1 MPAKNTPSILMHE
14 ATFLSA
20 KNANN
25 EKDLEKHL
33 TAIMTVANAHYNTVY
48 RMYKNKPNIE
58 KFSFCKEN
66 FQKIKSIIELK
77 GNSTALINKIYLE
90 AWISTLYSDVHALNL
105 DPETEEEL
113 IKLNKKLLAIGT
125 DFRKLQTKKASLD
138 SKDENSVTLLEYID
152 DFEQTWK
159 TKEKRLIADSH
170 YNFAET
176 LVEKSKI
183 ELEDKANGQIN
194 QVEAAMK
201 FLAKAVNFYK
211 QANLSKSADQTE
223 QRIKELERTAKEF
236 QDSCK
241 NNHFTSHPVKELVVV
256 LRRTSPPLKHAAI
269 TWTASYKEAP
279 KETSDKL
286 PEVVDQSVL
295 PIVTQKITVSDAIK
309 PTQRKRKSFDNDFK
323 PAKKIKK
330 TRPISAS
337 NNELETLWAT
347 EQKNILNKFSQL
359 EIDINTNKINLK
371 IGSFAERRAIVH
383 NNYAIFL
390 IEDLNNA
397 EKNYSESEKLVFL
410 KKAEQLLEKAAEF
423 YEKANLS
430 EKKNRIEQCVRTIR
444 SSLTTLKTNITKPE
458 ATSSIKTK
466 ACKKPIMTLSDEKY
480 REYQGAYSAR
490 LAFKFFIEASG
501 APSKQ
506 PKSRKNLPLTL
517 NSLK

>member
-48 RMYKNKPNIE
+48 SMYKNNPNIE

-90 AWISTLYSDVHALNL
+90 AWISTLYSDVHALTL

-323 PAKKIKK
+323 PAKKVKIDPAIAPHHKIKSQWK
-330 TRPISAS
+330 KECEHLL
-337 NNELETLWAT
+337 NEFSQMRINDKLEG
-347 EQKNILNKFSQL
+347 ILNPFHK
-359 EIDINTNKINLK
+359 K
-371 IGSFAERRAIVH
+371 SFNERRAIAC
-383 NNYAIFL
+383 NNYAITIIMDL
-390 IEDLNNA
+390 INSKKNA
-397 EKNYSESEKLVFL
+397 ADSEKL
-410 KKAEQLLEKAAEF
+410 ELLEKAKKQFLNSSNF
-423 YEKANLS
+423 YTQTNLLKEKDKAKQCINILTLSIKKLASIASTNEKTTFDKPVVSDKKLVLPIRDTRTFFKNLS
-430 EKKNRIEQCVRTIR
+430 CPENNAIKVENQQNSGKLVY
-444 SSLTTLKTNITKPE
+444 SPLSL
-458 ATSSIKTK
+458 
-466 ACKKPIMTLSDEKY
+466 
-480 REYQGAYSAR
+480 R
-490 LAFKFFIEASG
+490 
-501 APSKQ
+501 
-506 PKSRKNLPLTL
+506 
-517 NSLK
+517 